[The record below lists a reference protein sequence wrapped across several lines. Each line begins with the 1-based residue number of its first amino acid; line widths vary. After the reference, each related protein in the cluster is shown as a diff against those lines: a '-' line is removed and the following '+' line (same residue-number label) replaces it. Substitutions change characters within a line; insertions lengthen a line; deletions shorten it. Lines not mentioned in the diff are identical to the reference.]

1 MRRRVLGTGLWLGG
15 VALATVGAMAVAG
28 SAKNRP
34 VRARSTVTD
43 PQARQIAD
51 LVDTVVQDRFR
62 RPLDQT
68 FGLSRVARPGD
79 ERMTHSQSMTEAD
92 KPRLEKSEASGRAWR
107 VLFYQTRSLASDG
120 LKATEY
126 AHQGGLTDLAS
137 SEVSARRNM
146 GPAFYAAA
154 TQELKGL
161 DRYLVAG
168 RSAEAGV
175 DGWRL
180 FARPV
185 LADKSCVSC
194 HAGARAGENLGT
206 VVYAVEQPQ

>member
-15 VALATVGAMAVAG
+15 IALATVSAMAVAG
-28 SAKNRP
+28 GARNRP

-51 LVDTVVQDRFR
+51 LVDSVVQERFR
-62 RPLDQT
+62 RPLDET
-68 FGLSRVARPGD
+68 FGLSRVARPSD
-79 ERMTHSQSMTEAD
+79 KRMVHSQSTLETD
-92 KPRLEKSEASGRAWR
+92 KSVLERSEASGRAWR

-126 AHQGGLTDLAS
+126 AHKDGLTDLAS
-137 SEVSARRNM
+137 SEISARKNM
-146 GPAFYAAA
+146 GPAFYSAA
-154 TQELKGL
+154 TQELKSL
-161 DRYLVAG
+161 DRYLIAG

-194 HAGARAGENLGT
+194 HVGARVGENLGS
-206 VVYAVEQPQ
+206 VVYAVEAP

>member
-1 MRRRVLGTGLWLGG
+1 MIW
-15 VALATVGAMAVAG
+15 TVGVSVAVMGAVAVAG

-34 VRARSTVTD
+34 VKARSAAFD
-43 PQARQIAD
+43 PEARKIAD
-51 LVDTVVQDRFR
+51 LVDSVVQERFR

-79 ERMTHSQSMTEAD
+79 ERMTHSSSTTESD
-92 KPRLEKSEASGRAWR
+92 KPVLEKAEASGRAWR
-107 VLFYQTRSLASDG
+107 VLFYQTRSLSSDS

-126 AHQGGLTDLAS
+126 AHEDGLTNLAS
-137 SEVSARRNM
+137 SERPARRNM
-146 GPAFYAAA
+146 GSAFYTA
-154 TQELKGL
+154 TRSELDTLK
-161 DRYLVAG
+161 RHLVAG
-168 RSAEAGV
+168 RSAEASA

-194 HAGARAGENLGT
+194 HAGARVGENLGT
-206 VVYAVEQPQ
+206 VVYAVEPPDQR